1 MRQIFAINRAHY
13 RILRNRLVE
22 RLGYSVPLYRMM
34 IGGVLGCVLAF
45 QAIVFMLGRWISDAV
60 RENPTIA
67 GYYVELVVMAHLCV
81 ASLVAT
87 CFFVIMANTAEAFG
101 FLLRTLPVS
110 RRVINVSADAPV
122 LFVSVAIA
130 LSSTPAFAYVVA
142 TAVGPLAALASTG
155 ALIALAIGSSMAC
168 VAVVRAAVGVVSR
181 VRAVR
186 REAGEAL
193 GMLLPVAG
201 AMALFYYAVV
211 YPHDNPVRRLSSSY
225 AAGLVDAALPASVV
239 TVALLILAALAWI
252 ATTLLP
258 RRPTDLLNPS
268 LLGQLL
274 TKAGSGTIRPRSGR
288 SRVRLEIIQLLRNP
302 NVGIALG
309 LGTLALLAMI
319 PLGLLGLAAADVI
332 LIGVVVDLTI
342 LVSVSSYGGTW
353 RHHWL
358 FRTMEERAGS
368 WVRFKWLGTVLLVA
382 AMVLVATAVM
392 SGSVAPGL
400 NLATYAVVMLAIGM
414 CVGALLPVEDK
425 LVLLVNVLLAG
436 IATAIV
442 VFGLG
447 QLAPGLPGLGIAV
460 LLLVGAYIAFRKV
473 VVPREIRQPVP

>member
-1 MRQIFAINRAHY
+1 MD
-13 RILRNRLVE
+13 LRRCT
-22 RLGYSVPLYRMM
+22 G
-34 IGGVLGCVLAF
+34 
-45 QAIVFMLGRWISDAV
+45 D
-60 RENPTIA
+60 PTIA

-225 AAGLVDAALPASVV
+225 AAGLVRRRVAGFCGHGCAAHTGGAGLDRDHPAAPKADRS
-239 TVALLILAALAWI
+239 AQSFAA
-252 ATTLLP
+252 
-258 RRPTDLLNPS
+258 R
-268 LLGQLL
+268 
-274 TKAGSGTIRPRSGR
+274 
-288 SRVRLEIIQLLRNP
+288 
-302 NVGIALG
+302 
-309 LGTLALLAMI
+309 
-319 PLGLLGLAAADVI
+319 AAAYQGRQWDNSAAVRQEP
-332 LIGVVVDLTI
+332 G
-342 LVSVSSYGGTW
+342 
-353 RHHWL
+353 
-358 FRTMEERAGS
+358 EAGDHP
-368 WVRFKWLGTVLLVA
+368 A
-382 AMVLVATAVM
+382 AA
-392 SGSVAPGL
+392 
-400 NLATYAVVMLAIGM
+400 
-414 CVGALLPVEDK
+414 
-425 LVLLVNVLLAG
+425 
-436 IATAIV
+436 
-442 VFGLG
+442 
-447 QLAPGLPGLGIAV
+447 
-460 LLLVGAYIAFRKV
+460 
-473 VVPREIRQPVP
+473 